1 MHILLEHNNTVC
13 FYCFYSENRILLFS
27 VHQKVTSNSMT
38 FILFIN
44 GRLVECQPL
53 KKSIQQMYAVLIN
66 KQISPFV
73 YLDLIMDPTTL
84 DVNIH
89 PSKNEV
95 RFLHADPI
103 YCCYCTSY

>member
-1 MHILLEHNNTVC
+1 
-13 FYCFYSENRILLFS
+13 
-27 VHQKVTSNSMT
+27 
-38 FILFIN
+38 
-44 GRLVECQPL
+44 
-53 KKSIQQMYAVLIN
+53 MYAVLIN

-73 YLDLIMDPTTL
+73 YLDLTMDPTTL

-103 YCCYCTSY
+103 IVAIVQAIEHIILAKSAKQTTTTQLTFHMVSLTRYSLILNSYEK

>member
-1 MHILLEHNNTVC
+1 
-13 FYCFYSENRILLFS
+13 
-27 VHQKVTSNSMT
+27 MT

-44 GRLVECQPL
+44 GRLVDCQPL
-53 KKSIQQMYAVLIN
+53 KKSIQQMYSILIN

-73 YLDLIMDPTTL
+73 YLDLTMDPTTL

-89 PSKNEV
+89 PSKNEI

-103 YCCYCTSY
+103 IVAIVQAIENIILTKSAKQTTTTTQLTFHIVSFILE